1 MRIALK
7 PASFTA
13 LIVRLVTTGLPHA
26 VSALMLLSAMP
37 ISIVSPSCPG
47 AEHSSWLP
55 RFHPTTFLFHS
66 CAVGCAFILI
76 LISMSSSV
84 VKMFLKFM
92 IIMFLL
98 VDCKNTKKNAN
109 HQIFCHLSTN
119 FFRRISTLRKVEH
132 CCPTLTTF
140 FSASF
145 AFNVVVV
152 IIFSFI
158 LLTLNFSRFPIL
170 GF

>member
-1 MRIALK
+1 MMTFRSLSRHQPMISFTRFSHALSMVMVWGLVMWHCQRTGMRIALK

-26 VSALMLLSAMP
+26 VSTLMLLSAMP

-55 RFHPTTFLFHS
+55 RFHPTTSLFHS

-92 IIMFLL
+92 IIKFLL

-119 FFRRISTLRKVEH
+119 FFDE
-132 CCPTLTTF
+132 
-140 FSASF
+140 
-145 AFNVVVV
+145 
-152 IIFSFI
+152 
-158 LLTLNFSRFPIL
+158 
-170 GF
+170 